1 MALDEDYRSFR
12 DHLSAADWAE
22 LLRIGG
28 PFRCAPGA
36 ALLNEGEG
44 GDHVFVLTSGL
55 CKVVGARADHG
66 RSLLALRAAGDTVGE
81 QAAIDE
87 RPRSASAFAV
97 VECRGQRL
105 RGPEFTAFVRRRGL
119 GTQLTGYLSMKLR
132 SNGSMISELSRSS
145 ARSKVAW
152 LLSRL
157 TASAGQDDFV
167 PLPQR
172 DLADLLGLA
181 RSSVAASLADFRAL
195 GLLRTEQG
203 GVHVLDPA
211 ALLDEIHRS
220 R

>member
-12 DHLSAADWAE
+12 DHLSTSEWAD

-28 PFRCAPGA
+28 PFRFRPGA
-36 ALLNEGEG
+36 TLLNEGED
-44 GDHVFVLTSGL
+44 GDHVFVLTAGL
-55 CKVVGARADHG
+55 CRVVGARADHG
-66 RSLLALRAAGDTVGE
+66 QSLLALRAAGDTIGE
-81 QAAIDE
+81 QSGIDK
-87 RPRSASAFAV
+87 RPRSASVHAV

-105 RGPEFTAFVRRRGL
+105 RGPEFTAFIRRRRL
-119 GTQLTGYLSMKLR
+119 DAQLTSYLSMKLR

-152 LLSRL
+152 LLHRL
-157 TASAGQDDFV
+157 TATTGQDDFV

-181 RSSVAASLADFRAL
+181 RSSVAASLAEFRAL